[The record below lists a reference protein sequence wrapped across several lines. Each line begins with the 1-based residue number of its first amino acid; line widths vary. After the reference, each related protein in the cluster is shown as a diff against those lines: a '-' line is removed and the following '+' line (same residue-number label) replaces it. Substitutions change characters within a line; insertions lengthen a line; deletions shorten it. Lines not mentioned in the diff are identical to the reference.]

1 MHPTLPDRVQPEAVR
16 GLDPVWVRAE
26 SGWST
31 LIKLDWSRIVGNSYV
46 CLIIPKLF
54 VHHYLPHQSNHKM
67 KIYLNIVKMSLT
79 IGGLL
84 LELCQRNFSSFSKSE
99 IKIEKPLQLQVETI
113 IVV

>member
-1 MHPTLPDRVQPEAVR
+1 
-16 GLDPVWVRAE
+16 
-26 SGWST
+26 
-31 LIKLDWSRIVGNSYV
+31 
-46 CLIIPKLF
+46 
-54 VHHYLPHQSNHKM
+54 M